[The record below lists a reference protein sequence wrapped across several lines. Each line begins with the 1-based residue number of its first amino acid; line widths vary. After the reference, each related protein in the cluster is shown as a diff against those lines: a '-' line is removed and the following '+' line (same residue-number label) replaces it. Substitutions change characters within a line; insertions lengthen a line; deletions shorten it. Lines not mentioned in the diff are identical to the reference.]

1 MHLMPPPM
9 PALLA
14 PACPAAH
21 PHTKLA
27 TLVYCESLCGDVGV
41 VQEMVNGDA
50 GVALVGAWDRL
61 LGGLLAGS
69 MQLCSLSR
77 PLTSTAGSSRL
88 VAHHMPDS
96 PPSAACV
103 CLPAC
108 LQVHLLDL
116 SGRDPQLRLRAANLL
131 GLLIRHA
138 SSISPA
144 LVNAGKPL
152 TVDRSAPL
160 HPHACSYQTWSGIA
174 QLA

>member
-1 MHLMPPPM
+1 M

-96 PPSAACV
+96 LPHHRLLPPVFA

-108 LQVHLLDL
+108 RCI
-116 SGRDPQLRLRAANLL
+116 SAL
-131 GLLIRHA
+131 GGLEALIYHPTDSA
-138 SSISPA
+138 M
-144 LVNAGKPL
+144 KPI
-152 TVDRSAPL
+152 VGNKR
-160 HPHACSYQTWSGIA
+160 
-174 QLA
+174 